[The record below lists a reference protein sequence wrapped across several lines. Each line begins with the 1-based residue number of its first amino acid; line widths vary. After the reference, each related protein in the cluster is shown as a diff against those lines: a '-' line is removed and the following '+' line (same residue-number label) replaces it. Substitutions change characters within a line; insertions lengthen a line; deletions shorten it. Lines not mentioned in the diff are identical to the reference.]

1 LATALEPPS
10 AVGIEPPPA
19 AASEPSLA
27 VDYRPSS
34 VNRGDIV
41 RPWSHGAG
49 SECSVLIYYS
59 HNSHSLSNYSV
70 DVALEVVDH
79 GHMRLGYELS
89 TRSTVLTTSPHSTCT
104 TEAVRKFPI
113 AVSFVMVNG
122 HPVQCTGIL
131 YC

>member
-1 LATALEPPS
+1 
-10 AVGIEPPPA
+10 VG
-19 AASEPSLA
+19 AS
-27 VDYRPSS
+27 D

-79 GHMRLGYELS
+79 GHLSLGYELS
-89 TRSTVLTTSPHSTCT
+89 TRSTVHS
-104 TEAVRKFPI
+104 I
-113 AVSFVMVNG
+113 ASVHSVLQKRCRIRYSRAPLALSWSF
-122 HPVQCTGIL
+122 L
-131 YC
+131 YSLQESLLLDNLLVIIE